1 MSTNNKIKGLQAK
14 IESAYYLKDKNGN
27 RLAFSDSNAAYEY
40 IKSYVNSVKDENDII
55 IFDDEAQSV
64 IINTV
69 NRQLALDRYV
79 WINPANVNINDL
91 SSNINRKK

>member
-1 MSTNNKIKGLQAK
+1 MSTDNKIKGLQAK
-14 IESAYYLKDKNGN
+14 IESAYYLRDKSGN
-27 RLAFSDSNAAYEY
+27 RLAFVDANAAYEY
-40 IKSYVNSVKDENDII
+40 IKQYVNSVKDQNDII
-55 IFDDEAQSV
+55 IFDDESRNV

-69 NRQLALDRYV
+69 NRQAALDRYV